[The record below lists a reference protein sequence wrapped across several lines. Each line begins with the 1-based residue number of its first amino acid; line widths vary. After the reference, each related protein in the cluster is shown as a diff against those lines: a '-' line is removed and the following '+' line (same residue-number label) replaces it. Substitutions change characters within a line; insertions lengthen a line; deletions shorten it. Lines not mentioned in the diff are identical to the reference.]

1 MSEAIARVSAAATA
15 LPGAAHVPAGA
26 SGVSG
31 PAHAAGAQPVDA
43 RTAKLR
49 KAAGDFES
57 LLVKQMLKEAK
68 KCIERAI
75 HPETTHAP
83 KSGPSGTEPTA
94 EPSAIGDARSE
105 SMRLRTHNR

>member
-1 MSEAIARVSAAATA
+1 MA
-15 LPGAAHVPAGA
+15 
-26 SGVSG
+26 
-31 PAHAAGAQPVDA
+31 VDA
-43 RTAKLR
+43 LASAIEKGGGL
-49 KAAGDFES
+49 GLS
-57 LLVKQMLKEAK
+57 